1 MQTHVH
7 ANERPSRFLTGRIEG
22 FREVLS
28 YFAALPPRQ
37 IAFMLQLEF
46 WDWEM
51 DEIIYAVRNFAERAA
66 AWCLSGRLAD
76 EILTS
81 NGILL
86 AMRFRKKY
94 AAAVQTARVT
104 APVQDL
110 NHLIVSWN
118 ELLTRCEAMLDQQE
132 IDQTLNAGGR
142 VLPDLA
148 KFRKQT
154 TSMTPLSPGD

>member
-37 IAFMLQLEF
+37 IAFLLQLEF
-46 WDWEM
+46 WDW
-51 DEIIYAVRNFAERAA
+51 
-66 AWCLSGRLAD
+66 
-76 EILTS
+76 
-81 NGILL
+81 
-86 AMRFRKKY
+86 
-94 AAAVQTARVT
+94 
-104 APVQDL
+104 
-110 NHLIVSWN
+110 
-118 ELLTRCEAMLDQQE
+118 E

-142 VLPDLA
+142 VLPNLA

-154 TSMTPLSPGD
+154 TATTVPSPTA

>member
-37 IAFMLQLEF
+37 IAFLLQLEF

-51 DEIIYAVRNFAERAA
+51 DEIIYAVRNFEERAA

-86 AMRFRKKY
+86 AMKFRKKY
-94 AAAVQTARVT
+94 AAAVQTAKVT

-110 NHLIVSWN
+110 DHLIDCWN
-118 ELLTRCEAMLDQQE
+118 ELLTRCEAMLDQSE
-132 IDQTLNAGGR
+132 IVQTVNAGGR
-142 VLPDLA
+142 VLPNLA

-154 TSMTPLSPGD
+154 TTVPSLSA